1 MFIQP
6 LAAEFHFPGL
16 FALFSNLKKC
26 GEITLIMFIN
36 SNFIKI
42 KHFPRRSLLCGS
54 TEWNFHY
61 WSHMGSKQFPASWKS
76 FQYDLVCSKG
86 NLVIPFV
93 KFPIPPVKL
102 RGLKM
107 VYPQQEFQIKFCS
120 ITVFIVTT
128 TQIKVAV
135 LNYQSDKEINQA

>member
-1 MFIQP
+1 
-6 LAAEFHFPGL
+6 
-16 FALFSNLKKC
+16 
-26 GEITLIMFIN
+26 
-36 SNFIKI
+36 
-42 KHFPRRSLLCGS
+42 
-54 TEWNFHY
+54 
-61 WSHMGSKQFPASWKS
+61 MGSKQFPASWKS
-76 FQYDLVCSKG
+76 FQYDLACSKG

-93 KFPIPPVKL
+93 KFPIPPIKL